1 MPTNPVL
8 EGEHMLSGD
17 ERNEVERELIPDHG
31 MAALTEYALAAI
43 TSDAEAL
50 EPRTLKEARERPDWP
65 LWEKAIEEELETL
78 RIAGTWV
85 LEEAPPDANIVGSKW
100 VFKAKKEEL
109 GIERARKDVN
119 VCRASFY
126 KYINGENVPDMDVLR
141 AAKEKWGTKWKHLDP
156 SEVLRP
162 MKVKTAKQLVFSFL
176 SEIEEDD
183 IEIVQVAPE
192 GASVLQVVLKIRFP
206 TYK

>member
-1 MPTNPVL
+1 MKHRGGRKRPF
-8 EGEHMLSGD
+8 
-17 ERNEVERELIPDHG
+17 
-31 MAALTEYALAAI
+31 
-43 TSDAEAL
+43 DAEL
-50 EPRTLKEARERPDWP
+50 LLNQVSE
-65 LWEKAIEEELETL
+65 
-78 RIAGTWV
+78 
-85 LEEAPPDANIVGSKW
+85 

-126 KYINGENVPDMDVLR
+126 KYMRGENVPDMDVLR
-141 AAKEKWGTKWKHLDP
+141 AAKEKWKIKWKHLDP
-156 SEVLRP
+156 SEILRP
-162 MKVKTAKQLVFSFL
+162 LKVKTARQLVFSFL

-206 TYK
+206 AHK